1 MIALVTGG
9 TRGIGLATA
18 LALHAAGHEVV
29 VASRTAPEKL
39 PDGLHF
45 QHMDVSNPEAID
57 LAITQIENTHGP
69 IEILVANA
77 GVTQDSLLMRMSDAD
92 LDQVLQTN
100 LSGSIRLARRVL
112 RNMLRAKAGRI
123 IFVSSVVG
131 MMGSAGQVNYAA
143 SKAGLIG
150 AARSLTREIS
160 SRGITVNV
168 VAPGFIETDM
178 TSVLAEPMQQSILAS
193 IPAHRFGTPE
203 EVAQMIVFLAS
214 PSAAYITGAVI
225 PIDGGLGMGH

>member
-18 LALHAAGHEVV
+18 LALRTAGHEVV
-29 VASRTAPEKL
+29 VASRSVPEKL

-45 QHMDVSNPEAID
+45 QQMDVSNPESID
-57 LAITQIENTHGP
+57 LAITQIESTQGP

-77 GVTQDSLLMRMSDAD
+77 GVTQDSLLMRMTDAD

-123 IFVSSVVG
+123 IFVSSVVS

-160 SRGITVNV
+160 SRGITINV

-193 IPAHRFGTPE
+193 IPANRFGTPE

>member
-18 LALHAAGHEVV
+18 LALRTAGHEVV
-29 VASRTAPEKL
+29 VAPRSVPEKL

-45 QHMDVSNPEAID
+45 QQMDVSNPESID
-57 LAITQIENTHGP
+57 LAITQIESTQGP

-77 GVTQDSLLMRMSDAD
+77 GVTQDSLLMRMTDAD

-160 SRGITVNV
+160 SRGITINV

-193 IPAHRFGTPE
+193 IPANRFGTPE